1 METFCLISQ
10 RQSVQSVQSTW
21 CHYDANSNTCLNV
34 VRHIEVMEISL
45 WNLFKLQSKPTF
57 RDDLRW
63 HGHCILTHR
72 IILYSPRVLIDLL
85 WLLSTFLK
93 QTLISKDGHTY
104 LTDSFKCSRFIII
117 KLCTWNTPKC
127 WSKLGNLFI
136 ILLLLLSF
144 AGGGGIWKQ
153 LVVFVNLLKTC
164 IILLSLCNLSCN
176 WPTRT

>member
-21 CHYDANSNTCLNV
+21 CHYDANTCLNV

-57 RDDLRW
+57 WDDLRW

-93 QTLISKDGHTY
+93 QTWISKDGHTY
-104 LTDSFKCSRFIII
+104 LTDSFKCSRFIIL

-127 WSKLGNLFI
+127 RSKWGNLFT

-144 AGGGGIWKQ
+144 VGMGGILKQ
-153 LVVFVNLLKTC
+153 LVVFVNLLRTC
-164 IILLSLCNLSCN
+164 ISLLSLCNLSCD
-176 WPTRT
+176 WSTKT